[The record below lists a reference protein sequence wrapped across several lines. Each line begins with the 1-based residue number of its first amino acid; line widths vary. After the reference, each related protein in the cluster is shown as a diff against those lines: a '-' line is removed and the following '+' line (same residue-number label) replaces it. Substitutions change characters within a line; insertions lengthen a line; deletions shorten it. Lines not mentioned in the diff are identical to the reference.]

1 MTTEN
6 LEKEMKDLKTKLQ
19 DGKAVIG
26 KERVLKLLRAK
37 SLGKVYLASNCPKDL
52 KADLLY
58 YAKLAKVPVVELE
71 LDNEELGL
79 FCKKNF
85 FIAVLGTK
93 E

>member
-1 MTTEN
+1 MAEN
-6 LEKEMKDLKTKLQ
+6 LETEMKELKAKVQ

-26 KERVLKLLRAK
+26 KELVLKRLQAK
-37 SLGKVYLASNCPKDL
+37 SLHKVYVAKNCPKNL
-52 KADLLY
+52 RADIGH
-58 YAKLAKVPVVELE
+58 YAKLINVPLVELE

-85 FIAVLGTK
+85 FIAVLGTT